1 MASSALSNVRAIVS
15 DIDGVLYHLGQ
26 PIPGAAEALS
36 ELHRR
41 GYPLRF
47 LTNITRRRRVS
58 VARQLREMGLPVADR
73 EVLTASYL
81 TASYLRRQGEKRRC
95 WIVLDGDGLAEF
107 EGIERAE
114 DDAELVALGDM
125 ADKFTYELLNRIL
138 RVLWRGADFLA
149 MQADPYDLTPL
160 GPAVN
165 VGGWLALLERA
176 GGRRA
181 TLIGKPSPVAFRM
194 ALDEMGATPETAI
207 MIGDRVGSDVA
218 GGQSVGMRTVLVRTG
233 HFRPQ
238 DLQGAVQP
246 DVIVDS
252 LAELPGVLAE
262 SAIER

>member
-1 MASSALSNVRAIVS
+1 MTSLDLTNVRAIVS
-15 DIDGVLYHLGQ
+15 DIDGVLYHLGE
-26 PIPGAAEALS
+26 PIPGAAEALT

-47 LTNITRRRRVS
+47 LTNITRRRRAS
-58 VARQLREMGLPVADR
+58 VAQQLRKLELPVADE

-81 TASYLRRQGEKRRC
+81 TASYLRRLEPRRC

-107 EGIERAE
+107 EGVERTE
-114 DDAELVALGDM
+114 DDADLVALGDM
-125 ADKFTYELLNRIL
+125 TEKFTYTLLNRIL

-149 MQADPYDLTPL
+149 MQADPYDLTPA

-176 GGRRA
+176 SCRQA
-181 TLIGKPSPVAFRM
+181 TLIGKPSPIAFRM
-194 ALDEMGATPETAI
+194 ALEEMGATPETAI

-238 DLQGAVQP
+238 DLQGPVQP
-246 DVIVDS
+246 DVIIDS
-252 LAELPGVLAE
+252 LAELPGLLGE
-262 SAIER
+262 SASQ